1 VTIPR
6 WLPGVPATLLRVNPA
21 TKSLVPFPS
30 YEANAL
36 DSGWLTYVQSME
48 IDSRGWMWI
57 LDVGR
62 LNIFS
67 PDLSSIVNLQPK
79 LVIYDLVQRCVLRTH
94 YFPNSVFPKND
105 SFANDIVVDETR
117 GLAYMSDT
125 WGSGGI
131 IVYDYSANVS
141 RRWDNAAFAGIANA
155 TIVENGVAYSNSAPT
170 DGIALSPDFN
180 FVYFCAMS
188 SPFLY
193 VISAKQLADFSL
205 PDSELKITK
214 IGKKGISD
222 GMAFSKSGILYFG
235 SNEEN
240 ALVAWNVSTE
250 TLSSAKPVFSDVASN
265 EWMDTFAFDGDS
277 LVWVSNRLLRFFH
290 RNLSTTDANFR
301 ILSTPV
307 DSVSYVE
314 SGDPQPPSAACAA

>member
-21 TKSLVPFPS
+21 TQNLVPFPS

-36 DSGWLTYVQSME
+36 GSGWLTYVQSME

-57 LDVGR
+57 LEVGR

-67 PDLSSIVNLQPK
+67 SDLSSIVNLQPK

-94 YFPNSVFPKND
+94 VFPNSVFPKND

-117 GLAYMSDT
+117 GLAFMTDT
-125 WGSGGI
+125 WSDGGI
-131 IVYDYSANVS
+131 IVYDYSANLS
-141 RRWDNAAFAGIANA
+141 RRWDRAEFRGIANA
-155 TIVENGVAYSNSAPT
+155 TIWENGMAFSNSAPS

-188 SPFLY
+188 SPLLY
-193 VISAKQLADFSL
+193 EVSAKQLADFSL
-205 PDSELKITK
+205 PNSALKITK

-222 GMAFSKSGILYFG
+222 GMAFAKSGVLYFG

-240 ALVAWNVSTE
+240 ALVSWNVSAPF
-250 TLSSAKPVFSDVASN
+250 SSATIIYSDAVTN
-265 EWMDTFAFDGDS
+265 EWVDTFAFDGDA

-290 RNLSTTDANFR
+290 GNLSTTEANFR
-301 ILSTPV
+301 ILSVPV

-314 SGDPQPPSAACAA
+314 SGDPQPPSAECAA